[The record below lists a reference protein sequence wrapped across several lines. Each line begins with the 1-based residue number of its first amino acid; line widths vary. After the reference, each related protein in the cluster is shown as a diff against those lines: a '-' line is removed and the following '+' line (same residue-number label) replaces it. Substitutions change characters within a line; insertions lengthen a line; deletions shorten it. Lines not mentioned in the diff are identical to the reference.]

1 MLESILTTI
10 ISFTVGGLIFML
22 IGFYTLK
29 YFVRMIMKEI
39 FDILK
44 ERVIEGSGSTSS
56 KTKKTKKSTMYRE
69 DLMRK

>member
-1 MLESILTTI
+1 MLEHILTTV

-29 YFVRMIMKEI
+29 YFVRMIMGEI

-44 ERVIEGSGSTSS
+44 ERVIEGSGSSSS
-56 KTKKTKKSTMYRE
+56 KTKKRTEQKVYRE
-69 DLMRK
+69 DLMNK